1 MGQFFSSLKKH
12 LNSWDEISLDKTLR
26 LRTSVLIF
34 TFVISCIS
42 LIPTVIMIVDF
53 GIAEALPT
61 LAFVLISISL
71 FCRQFFNPAY
81 SVSNAWIFVVLGLG
95 MAAFLIWTGG
105 VAGTGVLW
113 IYVIPVIAAMVL
125 SLRGILIYD
134 CILMVTILTLLHTP
148 LRGFMPFDYS
158 THMRISIPLSLLLV
172 IICSYMTELARHN
185 THKKL
190 AVASGKLQESA
201 LTDPLTSIYNRRAL
215 EVHFGDIDEKRPGLA
230 FAMLDLDYFK
240 KVNDNY
246 GHDVGDKVLR
256 HVVKITRESI
266 PSDAHLYRWGG
277 EEFLLVLKTGDPDEF
292 EKELNCLRE
301 KIEKNPLVFDEGL
314 HATIKITVSIGGAC
328 PDKDLTIGECIRFAD
343 INLYKAKERG
353 RNMVVVQ

>member
-1 MGQFFSSLKKH
+1 MGKFFSYLKKR
-12 LNSWDEISLDKTLR
+12 LNSWDEISLDETLR
-26 LRTSVLIF
+26 LRISILIF

-42 LIPTVIMIVDF
+42 LIPTVIIIIDY
-53 GIAEALPT
+53 GIAAALPIV
-61 LAFVLISISL
+61 AFVLISVSL
-71 FCRQFFNPAY
+71 FFRQFFNPVY
-81 SVSNAWIFVVLGLG
+81 SASTAWLFAVLGFG
-95 MAAFLIWTGG
+95 MAVFLIWTGG

-113 IYVIPVIAAMVL
+113 VYVIPVIAAMVL
-125 SLRGILIYD
+125 PLRGILIYD
-134 CILMVTILTLLHTP
+134 CILMAIILILLHTP
-148 LRGFMPFDYS
+148 LRGVMSCDYS
-158 THMRISIPLSLLLV
+158 AHMRISIPLSLLLV

-190 AVASGKLQESA
+190 AVASERLKESA

-215 EVHFGDIDEKRPGLA
+215 EVHFGDINEKRPGLA
-230 FAMLDLDYFK
+230 FAMLDLDFFK

-256 HVVKITRESI
+256 HVVKITRESM

-277 EEFLLVLKTGDPDEF
+277 EEFLLVLKTGDLDEF

-301 KIEKNPLVFDEGL
+301 KIEKNPLVFDGGL

-328 PDKDLTIGECIRFAD
+328 PDKELTIGECIRFAD
-343 INLYKAKERG
+343 VNLYKAKERG
-353 RNMVVVQ
+353 RNKVVVE